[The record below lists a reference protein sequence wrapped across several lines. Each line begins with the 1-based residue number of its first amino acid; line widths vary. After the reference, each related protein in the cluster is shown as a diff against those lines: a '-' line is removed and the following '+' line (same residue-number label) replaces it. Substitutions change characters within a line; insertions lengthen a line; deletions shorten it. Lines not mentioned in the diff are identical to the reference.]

1 MIHDGFVYLGTLML
15 LAAILVNLPV
25 YLTGKGAQKFFKFAP
40 PIVLIYLGMMVLC
53 TLKIWNLEDTAATY
67 KAVKNPL
74 LYAMLFLMLL
84 RCDLKKIIKLGP
96 KMLIGF
102 FAASLSICVGFM
114 VSYAIF
120 HKMLGP
126 DSWKALGALC
136 GSWLGGSG
144 NLLAV
149 QAVLDVSEE
158 SIAYSLVIDS
168 ICAVMYV
175 MFLLWAINFSKEFN
189 SWTKAD
195 VHLIDEVGASL
206 EEEAKANTKPLTWK
220 NMLLLVGVAFFISA
234 ISKDAGDMVA
244 SVLPVF
250 DKATWTVLLVTAVGL
265 IAAMTPF
272 GKLKG
277 TEEVS
282 NIILYIEIALIA
294 SRADISAMGNAPAWL
309 AAGFL
314 ILLIHVAVMIVL
326 AKVIKLDIFTCAV
339 ASLANIGGTATA
351 PVLAG
356 AYSSALVP
364 VGILMAL
371 LGNIIGTP
379 GGAFMG
385 HLMSMIG

>member
-1 MIHDGFVYLGTLML
+1 MIHDGFIYLATLML

-25 YLTGKGAQKFFKFAP
+25 YLRGKGAQTFFKFAP
-40 PIVLIYLGMMVLC
+40 PIVLIYLGMMLLC
-53 TLKIWNLEDTAATY
+53 TMKMWNLEDTAATY

-102 FAASLSICVGFM
+102 FAASLSICTGFI

-144 NLLAV
+144 NMLAV

-158 SIAYSLVIDS
+158 SMAYSLVIDS
-168 ICAVMYV
+168 VCAVMYV

-189 SWTKAD
+189 AWTKAD
-195 VHLIDEVGASL
+195 VRLINEVGASL

-220 NMLLLVGVAFFISA
+220 SMLLLIGVSFFISA
-234 ISKDAGDMVA
+234 ISKDVGSMVA
-244 SVLPVF
+244 NALPVF
-250 DKATWTVLLVTAVGL
+250 DSATWTVLLVTAVGL
-265 IAAMTPF
+265 LVAMTPF

-282 NIILYIEIALIA
+282 NIILYVEIALIA
-294 SRADISAMGNAPAWL
+294 SRADISAMGNAPVWL

-314 ILLIHVAVMIVL
+314 ILLIHVAVMVIL
-326 AKVIKLDIFTCAV
+326 AKVIKMDIFTCAV
-339 ASLANIGGTATA
+339 ASLANVGGTATA

-379 GGAFMG
+379 GGAFVG
-385 HLMSMIG
+385 HLMSLIG